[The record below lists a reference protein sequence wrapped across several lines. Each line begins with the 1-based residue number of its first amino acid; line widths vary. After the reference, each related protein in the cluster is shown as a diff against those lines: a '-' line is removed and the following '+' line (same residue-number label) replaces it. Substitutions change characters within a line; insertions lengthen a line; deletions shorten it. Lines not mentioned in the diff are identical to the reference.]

1 MENIFFD
8 LKKLKSC
15 GKNVIIGKTVR
26 IRNPELVE
34 IGNNVIIDDFTYIS
48 GHISIGNYVHIAA
61 SCSLQASK
69 SKIILADF
77 AALASGCRVIAS
89 GAEFVNCAF
98 DYATVPGELSYGGIN
113 KKVFIGE
120 YVQVGANSVV
130 LPGSNLPI
138 GFTCGALSKLRDS
151 FTYKPWS
158 ILVNDKDG
166 SCVRRTGVNKLIEQS
181 KKVYEK
187 I

>member
-8 LKKLKSC
+8 IKKLKSC

-34 IGNNVIIDDFTYIS
+34 IGNNVIIDDFTYIT
-48 GHISIGNYVHIAA
+48 GHISIGNYVHIAS

-77 AALASGCRVIAS
+77 AGLSSGCRVIAS
-89 GAEFVNCAF
+89 GAEFVNCGF
-98 DYATVPGELSYGGIN
+98 DYATIPSDLRYGGVN
-113 KKVFIGE
+113 KEVYIGK

-138 GFTCGALSKLRDS
+138 GFTCGALSKLRDRLD
-151 FTYKPWS
+151 YKPWS
-158 ILVNDKDG
+158 VLVSEEDG
-166 SCVRRTGVNKLIEQS
+166 RCVRRTGVKKLIEQS
-181 KKVYEK
+181 QRAYE
-187 I
+187 

>member
-1 MENIFFD
+1 MDNIFFNI
-8 LKKLKSC
+8 KKLKSC

-34 IGNNVIIDDFTYIS
+34 IGDNVIIDDFTYIS
-48 GHISIGNYVHIAA
+48 GHISIGNYVHIGA

-69 SKIILADF
+69 SKIVLANF
-77 AALASGCRVIAS
+77 SGLGSGCRVIAS
-89 GAEFVNCAF
+89 GAEFVNCGF
-98 DYATVPGELSYGGIN
+98 DYSTVPKELRYGGVN
-113 KKVFIGE
+113 KEVFIGE

-138 GFTCGALSKLRDS
+138 GFTCGALSKLREN

-158 ILVNDKDG
+158 ILVNDNDG
-166 SCVRRTGVNKLIEQS
+166 SCVRRTGINKLIEQS
-181 KKVYEK
+181 KK
-187 I
+187 II